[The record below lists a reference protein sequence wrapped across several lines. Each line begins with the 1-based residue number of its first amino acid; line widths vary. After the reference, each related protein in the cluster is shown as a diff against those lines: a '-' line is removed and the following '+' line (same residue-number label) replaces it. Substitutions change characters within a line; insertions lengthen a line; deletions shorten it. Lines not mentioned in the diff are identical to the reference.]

1 MPFFEKYKLD
11 FVVYNQFL
19 KEIHS
24 YKPDKQPYKYQVLKI
39 MIKDFHVY
47 ELNENLLSLKKINI
61 TENIKVSNKYYI
73 NENEESTFNKFQF
86 ILYNGIK
93 DIVHYI
99 KLFSNQRK
107 LFNDISGKINSV
119 IRLKFI
125 SNNDIND
132 LLIELVNNKYVPKV
146 FYNNYV
152 YKLDLK
158 IEHLLITVESV
169 DISTQSEPLISINS
183 IEEHDQFLSID
194 KKFKNNFI
202 KNDYISVHH
211 ESVIKIEDTYKISS
225 ISENLTNI

>member
-1 MPFFEKYKLD
+1 MK
-11 FVVYNQFL
+11 
-19 KEIHS
+19 S
-24 YKPDKQPYKYQVLKI
+24 
-39 MIKDFHVY
+39 
-47 ELNENLLSLKKINI
+47 
-61 TENIKVSNKYYI
+61 
-73 NENEESTFNKFQF
+73 
-86 ILYNGIK
+86 
-93 DIVHYI
+93 
-99 KLFSNQRK
+99 FSNQRK
-107 LFNDISGKINSV
+107 LFTAISGKINS
-119 IRLKFI
+119 IIKIKFI
-125 SNNDIND
+125 SNDDIND
-132 LLIELVNNKYVPKV
+132 LLIELVNNKYIPKV
-146 FYNNYV
+146 YYNNYV